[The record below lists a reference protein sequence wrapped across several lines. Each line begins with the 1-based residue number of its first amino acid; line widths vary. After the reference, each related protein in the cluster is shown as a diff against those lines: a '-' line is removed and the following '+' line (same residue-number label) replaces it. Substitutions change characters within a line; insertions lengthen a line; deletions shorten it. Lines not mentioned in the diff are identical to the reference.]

1 MNVRH
6 VIRVLVLV
14 GVLNVSVAGAAEY
27 GGGVQAKVVLKSTVT
42 SNGARIAYPVTDRPE
57 VTAMTVTIAP
67 GAETGWHSHPV
78 PVYAW
83 MLDGEL
89 TVDVE
94 GGKSYRFT
102 AGDPIIEV
110 VNTRHNGRNTGKVP
124 ARLAVFYTGIEG
136 KPSVVR
142 TPAP

>member
-1 MNVRH
+1 MTFRN
-6 VIRVLVLV
+6 LVCMWALL
-14 GVLNVSVAGAAEY
+14 GVVCASSVSAAEY
-27 GGGVQAKVVLKSTVT
+27 GGGVDARVVFRSTTT

-57 VTAMTVTIAP
+57 VTAMTVTLAP

-83 MLDGEL
+83 MLEGEL
-89 TVDVE
+89 TVEVE
-94 GGKSYRFT
+94 GGKQYHFK

-124 ARLAVFYTGIEG
+124 AKLAVFYTGVEG
-136 KPSVVR
+136 RPSVVR

>member
-1 MNVRH
+1 MNFRSAVC
-6 VIRVLVLV
+6 VVTLLGGICTS
-14 GVLNVSVAGAAEY
+14 SVFAAEY
-27 GGGVQAKVVLKSTVT
+27 GSGVQARVVLKSTVT
-42 SNGARIAYPVTDRPE
+42 SNGARIAYPVTDRAE

-83 MLDGEL
+83 MLEGEL
-89 TVDVE
+89 TVEVE

-110 VNTRHNGRNTGKVP
+110 VNTRHNGRNTGTTP

-136 KPSVVR
+136 IPSVVR
-142 TPAP
+142 TPGP